1 METTPRLIQ
10 VLEAHAHRYG
20 ADDAALALMESIK
33 QTYIRN
39 KPRPHGYAGLSLKE
53 SFEQI
58 VDILSTGQV
67 AQAAAHNLLKKV
79 YAAVFGTQEAVE
91 LAEPAQW
98 SRLIE
103 VLETEIVAEGQRQ
116 RVLSESLATQI
127 DSAEVIMLFGINA
140 VIYRLLRQLTN
151 RVNRKIEL
159 EVVRTP
165 MSLQIVAGLKQILP
179 RNVAITPISFSDVAE
194 NLETK
199 VETILLAPS
208 GLTKDLQL
216 VGAKGGELLVSLAA
230 QTQTPVMVPL
240 APLDLYQYP
249 AKLSKVHQAIGPA
262 PVIQYVLATGIYAA
276 NDVVAALGE

>member
-1 METTPRLIQ
+1 MKTTPRLIQ

-39 KPRPHGYAGLSLKE
+39 KPRIHGYDGLSLRD
-53 SFEQI
+53 SFERI

-67 AQAAAHNLLKKV
+67 AQAAAHNAVNKV
-79 YAAVFGTQEAVE
+79 YATVFGSQEAVE
-91 LAEPAQW
+91 VVEQAQW

-103 VLETEIVAEGQRQ
+103 VLETEIVEEGERQ

-127 DSAEVIMLFGINA
+127 GSAEVIMLFGINA
-140 VIYRLLRQLTN
+140 VIYRLLRHLAN

-165 MSLQIVAGLKQILP
+165 MSLQIVAGLKQVLP

-199 VETILLAPS
+199 IERVLLAPS

-216 VGAKGGELLVSLAA
+216 VGARGGELLVSLAEQA
-230 QTQTPVMVPL
+230 QIPVMVPL

-249 AKLSKVHQAIGPA
+249 ANLTKAHQAIGPS

-276 NDVVAALGE
+276 NDVVAALG